1 MAGPGPP
8 KVSVFIPVY
17 NREAY
22 VGAAIESVLTQSF
35 RDFELLLIDDGS
47 TDRSVE
53 ILRSYDDPRIRVVR
67 NERNL
72 GQPETR
78 NRGLALARGQYVA
91 MLDSDDV
98 ARPDRLA
105 RQVAFLDRCQD
116 CVEVGG
122 WTRSVD
128 AAGRLLKKTKR
139 QPPASDDVHAQ
150 LLFRCSL
157 SHTTIMGRTDVLRRY
172 GYRKSFVRC
181 QDYDLHVRLARH
193 HAIANIPR
201 ILTHVRV
208 HPDQIAVRTPG
219 LGDAK
224 KIEIIRAQLSALG
237 INGSLDDLE
246 AHLMLSRMRKLQF
259 RPDRGYLD
267 WAEAW
272 LLGLEA
278 ANRETRCYSER
289 SLVRATSEKWL
300 QTCWAASPNVGW
312 TAWRRFLRSPLRRG
326 IGSRL
331 KRELHAS
338 L

>member
-1 MAGPGPP
+1 MTSTAPP
-8 KVSVFIPVY
+8 RVSVFIPVY

-22 VGAAIESVLTQSF
+22 VGAAIESVLRQSF
-35 RDFELLLIDDGS
+35 QDFEILLIDDGS
-47 TDRSVE
+47 TDLSVE
-53 ILRSYDDPRIRVVR
+53 VLRSYDDRRIRVVR

-78 NRGLALARGQYVA
+78 NRGLALARGQYIA

-98 ARPDRLA
+98 ARPDRLS
-105 RQVAFLDRCQD
+105 RQVAFLDRHQD

-122 WTRSVD
+122 WTRSMD
-128 AAGRLLKKTKR
+128 EAGHLLKKTKR
-139 QPPASDDVHAQ
+139 QPPAPDDVHAQ

-157 SHTTIMGRTDVLRRY
+157 SHTTIMGRTDVLRKYR
-172 GYRKSFVRC
+172 YRKSFLRC

-193 HAIANIPR
+193 HAIANIPH

-208 HPDQIAVRTPG
+208 HPGQIAVQTPG
-219 LGDAK
+219 LGYAK

-237 INGSLDDLE
+237 INGSRDDLE
-246 AHLMLSRMRKLQF
+246 AHLMLSRMRKLKF

-272 LLGLEA
+272 LLELEA
-278 ANRETRCYSER
+278 ANRKTRCYSER
-289 SLVRATSEKWL
+289 SFARATSEKWL

-331 KRELHAS
+331 KREVHAG